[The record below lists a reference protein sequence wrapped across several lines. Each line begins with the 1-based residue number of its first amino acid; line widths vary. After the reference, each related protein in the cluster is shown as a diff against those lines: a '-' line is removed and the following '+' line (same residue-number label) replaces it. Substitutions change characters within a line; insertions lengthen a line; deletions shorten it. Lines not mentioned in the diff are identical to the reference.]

1 MKVVGVARRHPII
14 VISLI
19 TAVLLTTGTA
29 VWAVN
34 YDEASSQKMLEGTTV
49 GGVAVGGLRHQTAL
63 DRVRSSIEDPLRRPI
78 RVNAESFQAQT
89 TAWDLGLRV
98 DVPTAVRTALQRS
111 NEGNLVQRVWR
122 RLFGGGSPQVAVTP
136 QWGDGEVSTLLER
149 AAKAV
154 DLAPRDAKIDTSS
167 GWVTIV
173 PPKDGRRLDLERSRA
188 AVVQAAKEGR
198 STVDLV
204 TETVKPAVGQEAVQ
218 KVILVR
224 TGENTLHLYENGRI
238 VKSWPVATGAAGFPT
253 PTGIWRVNSK
263 LTNPTWI
270 NPRSAW
276 SANMPATI
284 PPGPNNPLGT
294 KALALSAPGIL
305 IHATPDRGSVGYSV
319 SHGCIRM
326 TEADEADLFGRVN
339 SGTPVAIVNAGP
351 PKPRPANPAPAPTGA
366 EAAVTN
372 F

>member
-14 VISLI
+14 LISLV
-19 TAVLLTTGTA
+19 TAALVMTGTA
-29 VWAVN
+29 VWALN
-34 YDEASSQKMLEGTTV
+34 YDQASSKKMLDGTTV
-49 GGVAVGGLRHQTAL
+49 GGVAVGGLHHQAAL
-63 DRVRSSIEDPLRRPI
+63 DKVRATIEDPLRRPI
-78 RVNAESFQAQT
+78 QVRAESFEAQT

-98 DVPTAVRTALQRS
+98 DVPSAVRTAIDRS
-111 NEGNLVQRVWR
+111 NDGNLVQRVWR
-122 RLFGGGSPQVAVTP
+122 RVFGSSGPRVQLAP
-136 QWGDGEVSTLLER
+136 QWGEGEVSALLER

-154 DLAPRDAKIDTSS
+154 ELAPRNAKVDASS

-173 PPKDGRRLDLERSRA
+173 PPKTGRKLDLDRSRA
-188 AVVQAAKEGR
+188 AVLDAAKNGDGN
-198 STVDLV
+198 VDLV
-204 TETVKPAVGQEAVQ
+204 TETVPPAVGAEAVQ

-224 TGENTLHLYENGRI
+224 TGENMLYLYENGRI
-238 VKSWPVATGAAGFPT
+238 AKSWPVATGAAGFPT

-263 LTNPTWI
+263 LTNPTWT

-294 KALALSAPGIL
+294 KALALNAPGIL
-305 IHATPDRGSVGYSV
+305 IHATPDRASIGYSV

-326 TEADEADLFGRVN
+326 TEADEADLFGRVS
-339 SGTPVAIVNAGP
+339 SGTIVAIVNAGP
-351 PKPRPANPAPAPTGA
+351 PKPRPANPPSAPTPVD
-366 EAAVTN
+366 AAAAN

>member
-1 MKVVGVARRHPII
+1 MARRHPVIL
-14 VISLI
+14 ISLI
-19 TAVLLTTGTA
+19 TAAVLMTGSA
-29 VWAVN
+29 VWALN
-34 YDEASSQKMLEGTTV
+34 YDQASSKKMLDGTTV
-49 GGVAVGGLRHQTAL
+49 GAVDVGGLRHQAAL
-63 DRVRSSIEDPLRRPI
+63 DKVRASIEDPLRRPI
-78 RVNAESFQAQT
+78 RVRAESFDAET

-98 DVPTAVRTALQRS
+98 DVPSAVRTAMDRS

-122 RLFGGGSPQVAVTP
+122 RMFGSSAPRVQLAP
-136 QWGDGEVSTLLER
+136 QWGEGEVSTLLDR

-154 DLAPRDAKIDTSS
+154 ELAPRDAKVDASS

-173 PPKDGRRLDLERSRA
+173 PPKTGRKLDMERSRE
-188 AVVQAAKEGR
+188 AVVDAAKNG
-198 STVDLV
+198 STSVDLV
-204 TETVKPAVGQEAVQ
+204 TETVQPAVGAEAVQ

-238 VKSWPVATGAAGFPT
+238 AKTWPVATGAAGFPT

-294 KALALSAPGIL
+294 KALALNASGIL
-305 IHATPDRGSVGYSV
+305 IHATPDRGSIGYSV

-326 TEADEADLFGRVN
+326 TEADEADLFGRV
-339 SGTPVAIVNAGP
+339 STGTIVAIVNAGP
-351 PKPRPANPAPAPTGA
+351 PKPRPANPPSAPTPVDDV
-366 EAAVTN
+366 AAN

>member
-1 MKVVGVARRHPII
+1 MKVVGVARRHPVI

-19 TAVLLTTGTA
+19 TVALMATGSA
-29 VWAVN
+29 VWALN
-34 YDEASSQKMLEGTTV
+34 YDEASSKKMLDGTTV
-49 GGVAVGGLRHQTAL
+49 GGVDVGGMTYSTAL

-78 RVNAESFQAQT
+78 RVQAESFDAQT

-98 DVPTAVRTALQRS
+98 DVPSAVRTAMHRS
-111 NEGNLVQRVWR
+111 NDGNLVQRVWR
-122 RLFGGGSPQVAVTP
+122 RVFGASAPRVQLAP
-136 QWGDGEVSTLLER
+136 QWGEGEVSALLER

-154 DLAPRDAKIDTSS
+154 DLAPRDAKVDASS

-173 PPKDGRRLDLERSRA
+173 PPKTGRKLDMERSRA
-188 AVVQAAKEGR
+188 AVVDAAKNGDA
-198 STVDLV
+198 SVDLV
-204 TETVKPAVGQEAVQ
+204 TQTVEPAVGAEAVQ

-238 VKSWPVATGAAGFPT
+238 VKTWPVATGAAGFPT
-253 PTGIWRVNSK
+253 PTGIWRINSK

-284 PPGPNNPLGT
+284 PPGPSNPLGT
-294 KALALSAPGIL
+294 KALALNAPGIL
-305 IHATPDRGSVGYSV
+305 IHATPDSGSVGYSV

-326 TEADEADLFGRVN
+326 TEADEADLFGRVS
-339 SGTPVAIVNAGP
+339 SGTIVAIVNAGP
-351 PKPRPANPAPAPTGA
+351 PKPRPANPAPAATPV
-366 EAAVTN
+366 EAAASN

>member
-1 MKVVGVARRHPII
+1 MKVVGVARRHPVI

-19 TAVLLTTGTA
+19 TVALMATGSA
-29 VWAVN
+29 LWALS
-34 YDEASSQKMLEGTTV
+34 YDEASSKKMLEGTTV
-49 GGVAVGGLRHQTAL
+49 GGVDVGGLRYDAAL

-78 RVNAESFQAQT
+78 RVQAESFDAQT

-98 DVPTAVRTALQRS
+98 DAASAVGTAMERS
-111 NEGNLVQRVWR
+111 NEGNLLQRVWR
-122 RLFGGGSPQVAVTP
+122 RLFGGGAPRVQLAP
-136 QWGDGEVSTLLER
+136 QWGDGEVSSLLDR

-154 DLAPRDAKIDTSS
+154 DLAPQDAKVNASS

-173 PPKDGRRLDLERSRA
+173 PPKNGRKLDLERSRA
-188 AVVQAAKEGR
+188 AVLEAAKNGG

-204 TETVKPAVGQEAVQ
+204 TETVKPAVGAEAVQ

-263 LTNPTWI
+263 INNPTWI

-294 KALALSAPGIL
+294 KALALNAPGIL
-305 IHATPDRGSVGYSV
+305 IHATSDRASIGYSA

-326 TEADEADLFGRVN
+326 TEADEADLFGRV
-339 SGTPVAIVNAGP
+339 SAGTIVAIVNAGP
-351 PKPRPANPAPAPTGA
+351 PKPRPANPPSAPTPVDDV
-366 EAAVTN
+366 AAN